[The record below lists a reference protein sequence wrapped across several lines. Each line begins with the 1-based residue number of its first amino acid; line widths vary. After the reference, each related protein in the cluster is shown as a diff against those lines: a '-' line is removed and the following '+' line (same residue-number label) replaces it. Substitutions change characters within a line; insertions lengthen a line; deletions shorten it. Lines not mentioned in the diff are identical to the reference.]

1 MQNESHYDLAREFA
15 LTTNRSIFITGKA
28 GTGKTTFLRKL
39 QKETKKQMAIVA
51 PTGVAAINAGGTTI
65 HSMFQ
70 LPFSPFVP
78 TPEERKGLIEKIK
91 MASYKRKVIQELE
104 LLVIDE
110 ISMVRADVLD
120 AVDTILRSIRYRY
133 NEPFGGVQLIFIG
146 DMFQLSPVALDEEW
160 RLLSRYYQSPYFF
173 HSKVIAEQK
182 TIYIELNKIIRQTN
196 TTFIGIRNEVRNN
209 CLSQN
214 GLQTLMSRFDPHFVP
229 DNNDT
234 YITLTTH
241 NYKADQINNIE
252 LAKIKGKSYQFE
264 ATVVGDFQEKSY
276 PTEKKLELKIGAKV
290 MFIRNDNENPRRFY
304 NGKIGTIEKINDD
317 TIQIHCPED
326 KSDIEVGRFVWENI
340 RYSTNEKT
348 KQIEEEVVGTFTQ
361 FPLRLAWAITIH
373 KSQGLTFD
381 KAVIDA
387 GDAFASGQ
395 VYVALSRCRTL
406 EGMVLKSRIN
416 PQSIENDRQIV
427 EHQKIKPS
435 YDELEKQLDMARNEF
450 RKLVL
455 TQLFE
460 FRPGIGNVSRPISS
474 VKEVKNSFSE
484 DTLPFLQDL
493 LRQTQA
499 IQEVAGKFQHQLTA
513 IANDKTMSDDYLAER
528 LNAATGYFKEKI
540 THLLDSINESPASTD
555 SRDNARDYNDQ
566 LRSVFG
572 YFAQKNH
579 IFKGMKH
586 PFMVE
591 DYFILKNTFLLPD
604 FTVNAYNKTNKSKAL
619 DVKNKSLYFE
629 LLEMRNQICEP
640 RDLPIYLVAG
650 SQTLA
655 EMADYLPQNEK
666 ELLRINGFG
675 PAKVEKYGE
684 LFLDIIR
691 KYCKTQKLES
701 KMDILVTEKRI
712 RKEKRAKNEATE
724 KHEPA
729 EKKEKPEKGST
740 YRLTYQMY
748 KEGKSI
754 DEIAAERGLVSS
766 TIASHLMRY
775 VTAGLLNINDFI
787 SEEKRNKAQKLLNES
802 KEIGSVYQTLNTILS
817 PYETTFFL
825 GWIRAQNTKKAEE

>member
-1 MQNESHYDLAREFA
+1 MQNESPYDLAREFA
-15 LTTNRSIFITGKA
+15 LTTNRSIFLTGKA

-39 QKETKKQMAIVA
+39 QQETKKQMAIVA

-70 LPFSPFVP
+70 LPFNPFVP
-78 TPEERKGLIEKIK
+78 TPEARKGLVEKIK
-91 MASYKRKVIQELE
+91 MAGYKRKVIQELE

-120 AVDTILRSIRYRY
+120 AVDTVLRHFRYRY
-133 NEPFGGVQLIFIG
+133 NEPFGGVQLILIG
-146 DMFQLSPVALDEEW
+146 DMFQLSPVAVDDEW

-182 TIYIELNKIIRQTN
+182 PVYIELDKIFRQQN
-196 TTFIGIRNEVRNN
+196 ATFIQTLNEVRNN
-209 CLSQN
+209 CLSQS
-214 GLQTLMSRFDPHFVP
+214 GLQTLMSRYNPHFVTE
-229 DNNDT
+229 NNDT

-241 NYKADQINNIE
+241 NYKADQINNVE
-252 LAKIKGKSYQFE
+252 LAKIKSKNYKSE
-264 ATVVGDFQEKSY
+264 ARITGDFQEKSY
-276 PTEKKLELKIGAKV
+276 PTEKVLELKVGAKV

-304 NGKIGTIEKINDD
+304 NGKIGTIEKMNDD
-317 TIQIHCPED
+317 TIEIHCPED

-387 GDAFASGQ
+387 GDAFAAGQ

-435 YDELEKQLDMARNEF
+435 YDELEQQLDVARNEF
-450 RKLVL
+450 RQFVL

-460 FRPGIGNVSRPISS
+460 FRPGIGHVSRLIAS
-474 VKEVKNSFSE
+474 VKEVENSFSE

-499 IQEVAGKFQHQLTA
+499 IQEVAGKFQHQLSG
-513 IANDKTMSDDYLAER
+513 IANDKTLSVDYLAER
-528 LNAATGYFKEKI
+528 LDAATAYFREKI
-540 THLLDSINESPASTD
+540 SHLLDTINESPASTD

-566 LRSVFG
+566 LRSAFG

-586 PFMVE
+586 PFLVE
-591 DYFILKNTFLLPD
+591 DYFVLKNTFLLPD
-604 FTVNAYNKTNKSKAL
+604 FRPNAYNKTKETKAF

-650 SQTLA
+650 SQTLG

-666 ELLRINGFG
+666 DLLRINGFG

-684 LFLDIIR
+684 LFLNIIR
-691 KYCKTQKLES
+691 KYCKANNLES
-701 KMDILVTEKRI
+701 KMEMLATEKRI
-712 RKEKRAKNEATE
+712 RKDKKEPKEKPERT
-724 KHEPA
+724 

-754 DEIAAERGLVSS
+754 DEIATERGLVPG

-775 VTAGLLNINDFI
+775 VTAGLLNINEFI
-787 SEEKRNKAQKLLNES
+787 SEEKRAKAQRLLETTE
-802 KEIGSVYQTLNTILS
+802 EIGSVYQTLNTILQPS
-817 PYETTFFL
+817 ETTFFL
-825 GWIRAQNTKKAEE
+825 GWIRAKNTKKAEE